1 MAERYVPAAG
11 LDALTRLYD
20 PIVALTMRE
29 PRWRPA
35 LTRAVLDGGPRTVAD
50 VGAGTGT
57 LALAL
62 ASRTRV
68 IAVDGDPAAL
78 AIAKAKPGADRVDW
92 REGLATALP
101 LDDASVDRVVVSLVL
116 HHLTDAAKADAL
128 AEMRRVL
135 APGGRLHVADWGRPR
150 GLVPRAGFG
159 VLRRIDGVETTRAL
173 GEGRL
178 PDLLRAAGFAE
189 VRTHLR
195 LGTAFG
201 TLELHAAPR
210 SCG

>member
-29 PRWRPA
+29 PRGRPA
-35 LTRAVLDGGPRTVAD
+35 LTRAVLEGGPGSVAD

-62 ASRTRV
+62 AAHTQV
-68 IAVDGDPAAL
+68 IAVDGDPSAL
-78 AIAKAKPGADRVDW
+78 AIAQAKPGAAGVDW

-101 LDDASVDRVVVSLVL
+101 IDDAGVDRVVVSLVL
-116 HHLTDAAKADAL
+116 HHLTDAAKAAAL

-150 GLVPRAGFG
+150 GLVPRVGFR
-159 VLRRIDGVETTRAL
+159 VLQQIDGVQTTRAL

-178 PDLLRAAGFAE
+178 PDLLRAAGFGD

-195 LGTAFG
+195 LATAFG
-201 TLELHAAPR
+201 TLELHAAR
-210 SCG
+210 

>member
-35 LTRAVLDGGPRTVAD
+35 LTRAVLEGAPDTVAD

-57 LALAL
+57 LSLAL
-62 ASRTRV
+62 APHAKV
-68 IAVDGDPAAL
+68 IAVDGDPHAL
-78 AIAKAKPGADRVDW
+78 AIAKAKPGADQVDW
-92 REGLATALP
+92 REGLASALP
-101 LDDASVDRVVVSLVL
+101 IEDAGVDRVVVSLVL
-116 HHLTDAAKADAL
+116 HHLTDAARADAL

-135 APGGRLHVADWGRPR
+135 KPGGRLHVADWGRPR
-150 GLVPRAGFG
+150 GLVPQVGFRI
-159 VLRRIDGVETTRAL
+159 LQQIDGVETTRAL

-178 PDLLRAAGFAE
+178 PGLLRAAGFAD

-195 LGTAFG
+195 LATAFG
-201 TLELHAAPR
+201 TLELHAAT
-210 SCG
+210 

>member
-35 LTRAVLDGGPRTVAD
+35 LTRAVLEGGPDTVAD

-62 ASRTRV
+62 APHTQV
-68 IAVDGDPAAL
+68 VAVDGDPHAL
-78 AIAKAKPGADRVDW
+78 AIAQAKPGADRVDW

-101 LDDASVDRVVVSLVL
+101 IADQSVDRVVVSLVL
-116 HHLTDAAKADAL
+116 HHLTDPSKAAAL

-135 APGGRLHVADWGRPR
+135 TPGGRLHVADWGRPR
-150 GLVPRAGFG
+150 GLLPHVGFR
-159 VLRRIDGVETTRAL
+159 VLQQIDGVETTRAL

-178 PDLLRAAGFAE
+178 PDLLRAAGFAD

-195 LGTAFG
+195 LATAFG
-201 TLELHAAPR
+201 TLELHAAR
-210 SCG
+210 